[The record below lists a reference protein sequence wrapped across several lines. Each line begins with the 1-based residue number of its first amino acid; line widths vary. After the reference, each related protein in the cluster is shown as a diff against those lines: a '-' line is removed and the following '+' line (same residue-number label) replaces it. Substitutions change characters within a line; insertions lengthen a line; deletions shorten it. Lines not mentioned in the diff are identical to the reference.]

1 MLPQDEAADRGRG
14 PGTLRLVVSFVL
26 GALLWGVAR
35 TTGAGWTP
43 WPLLAVIAG
52 VTVLAARSG
61 PSPTRLLVLAHA
73 LVDITAVSVL
83 VGATGGAASPLVLLF
98 VVTILLGGAQ
108 GGARGAL
115 ASSAAAAVAFGAVA
129 IIVGEYGRP
138 LGAGDLWYLTG
149 VHGGAFLLLG
159 VLTGTLSERGRRSSH
174 EAQATAR
181 ELRRVRLT
189 TDKILEHM
197 PIGIVTASADGCVVR
212 ANQAARDLL
221 GLKPMDPLV
230 GQDLGT
236 ILEAIAPSLLSAM
249 EAVLLTGKWAV
260 REEIVMRRGSQE
272 HPIGVSFAPFVNEDD
287 DTLEGLIVT
296 FSDLRHV
303 RRMEDEMRRSG
314 QLASL
319 GELAAGVAHE
329 VRNPLAS
336 ISGAVQ
342 MLRADQDRDA
352 DERELMELIVS
363 ESERLNRIIAG
374 VLDYTQ
380 DHSTSR
386 RIHDVSQTARE
397 VIRLVR
403 HDAALTV
410 GRTIVVDFAP
420 DQDFRAEVEENG
432 LKQVFLNLIR
442 NALQAMS
449 VGGILRVTGEVHDGR
464 IYLVFRD
471 TGHGIQPQELE
482 DIFRPFHTSKAG
494 GTGLGLSIA
503 SRIVEGNGGTIQ
515 VKSTPGIGT
524 AFTVELPSAARN
536 GGSKPGRDRPM
547 TREESPQPA
556 EAHGHGRRTN
566 PDR

>member
-1 MLPQDEAADRGRG
+1 
-14 PGTLRLVVSFVL
+14 
-26 GALLWGVAR
+26 
-35 TTGAGWTP
+35 
-43 WPLLAVIAG
+43 
-52 VTVLAARSG
+52 
-61 PSPTRLLVLAHA
+61 
-73 LVDITAVSVL
+73 
-83 VGATGGAASPLVLLF
+83 
-98 VVTILLGGAQ
+98 
-108 GGARGAL
+108 
-115 ASSAAAAVAFGAVA
+115 
-129 IIVGEYGRP
+129 
-138 LGAGDLWYLTG
+138 
-149 VHGGAFLLLG
+149 
-159 VLTGTLSERGRRSSH
+159 
-174 EAQATAR
+174 
-181 ELRRVRLT
+181 
-189 TDKILEHM
+189 
-197 PIGIVTASADGCVVR
+197 VR
-212 ANQAARDLL
+212 ANQAVRGLL
-221 GLKPMDPLV
+221 GLKPIEPLV

-236 ILEAIAPSLLSAM
+236 ILEGIAPSLLSAM

-260 REEIVMRRGSQE
+260 REEIVMRRGAKE
-272 HPIGVSFAPFVNEDD
+272 HPMGVSFAPFVNEED

-314 QLASL
+314 QLSSM

-329 VRNPLAS
+329 IRNPLAS

-342 MLRADQDRDA
+342 VLSADADRDG
-352 DERELMELIVS
+352 DEHELMELIVS
-363 ESERLNRIIAG
+363 ESRRLNRIIEG

-397 VIRLVR
+397 VVRLVR
-403 HDAALTV
+403 HDSALTV
-410 GRTIVVDFAP
+410 GRTIVMEFPA

-442 NALQAMS
+442 NALQATS
-449 VGGILRVTGEVHDGR
+449 VGGILRVTGEVNDGR
-464 IYLVFRD
+464 IYVVFRD

-482 DIFRPFHTSKAG
+482 DIFRPFHTSKSG

-524 AFTVELPSAARN
+524 AFTVELPAA
-536 GGSKPGRDRPM
+536 GHDEGSKPGRDRPM

-556 EAHGHGRRTN
+556 EARGHGRRTN